1 MPIMRSSRSTRV
13 ENERRKRKVPVA
25 TIFRS
30 LSLSMFDTSNFSA
43 NEFIILSVEK
53 RTAYIISRVTSPQCR
68 AFRVIPSRRSV
79 SQFPY
84 FLLVEKCLFHRA
96 RKGREEETDSL
107 RFST

>member
-25 TIFRS
+25 TIFRSLS

-84 FLLVEKCLFHRA
+84 FLLVEKMFIPSS
-96 RKGREEETDSL
+96 EE
-107 RFST
+107 R